1 MAVVTQPVRIYR
13 VGAGRLGSSALF
25 LALVL
30 AAPAALVLGRAL
42 PAHGL
47 GLILRLTAAAACVL
61 IVPGAIFVRALGR
74 PHTFGVA
81 IAASFA
87 WSLAALAGALALTFA
102 FDGTITTT
110 LWLVAGF
117 SAASLVPALLRAPV
131 PSEDSER
138 LTVAGVAA
146 AATLF
151 AGAVWWASNTVYGD
165 ALFHL
170 GRVRKLES
178 FHLTSL
184 NVVDEFRHGGLHPG
198 YAFPVWHAG
207 LAMIARLAD
216 VDPTVVMLHLPAIL
230 TPLAVVLAYAA
241 GAALFRSYGAGVA
254 TAAAQVGLIGFSRA
268 GTGSF
273 DFLALPPTVA
283 RALIAPALLAL
294 VFSLVAGGRRRQV
307 LSISAASIALAL
319 VHPTYAFFAAVPLAG
334 FLLARVVLAWSLWR
348 ENLRIAASLPA
359 VLIPAGLYA
368 LWLKPIVDE
377 TVSHRPGAAERRR
390 AILHYGNQ
398 IDVVHGLLR
407 LAPETISRGGA
418 VAVAGLVAIPMA
430 ALAGTRRWAA
440 YVLGASLAVLALVLL
455 PWAFDALSNAV
466 SVSQARRLAIF
477 LPIPFAVAGAA
488 SLIGRYRLAGC
499 LAAFGAGGLLQLVYP
514 GEFSYFL
521 VVGGPPWPVWLALAG
536 AGIGLIVAA
545 IVRRSA
551 PEAAPLWTAAVALSL
566 VAPVGLA
573 GLAYIKRDPPDRLRL
588 TPGLVHA
595 LRTTVPARDTVFSDL
610 ETSYRIEAYAPVY
623 VSAAPPA
630 HVADTKDNDPN
641 GRRDDVIKF
650 LNSGSVSIPRRY
662 HAQWIVIAKRQVRPS
677 ARPAEG
683 LLRLALR
690 PLQAQPAFVT
700 VNAKEA

>member
-1 MAVVTQPVRIYR
+1 VTQPIRIYR

-47 GLILRLTAAAACVL
+47 GLILRLTAASSCVL

-87 WSLAALAGALALTFA
+87 WSLAAVAGALALTFA
-102 FDGTITTT
+102 FGETITTT
-110 LWLVAGF
+110 LWLVAAF
-117 SAASLVPALLRAPV
+117 SAVLLVPALMRAPV
-131 PSEDSER
+131 PSEQSER
-138 LTVAGVAA
+138 LTIAGVAA

-184 NVVDEFRHGGLHPG
+184 SVVDEFRHGGLHPG

-207 LAMIARLAD
+207 LAMVARLAD

-283 RALIAPALLAL
+283 RALIVPALLAL

-334 FLLARVVLAWSLWR
+334 FLVARVALASSLWR

-377 TVSHRPGAAERRR
+377 TVTHRPDAAVR
-390 AILHYGNQ
+390 AQQIAHYKGQ
-398 IDVVHGLLR
+398 IDIVHGLLR

-418 VAVAGLVAIPMA
+418 IAVAGLVAIPMA

-440 YVLGASLAVLALVLL
+440 YVLGASLAVLLLVLV
-455 PWAFDALSNAV
+455 PWAFDSLANVV

-521 VVGGPPWPVWLALAG
+521 IVGGPPWPVWLALAG

-573 GLAYIKRDPPDRLRL
+573 GLAYVKRDEPDRLRL
-588 TPGLVHA
+588 TPGLVRA

-630 HVADTKDNDPN
+630 HVADTKDNYPN
-641 GRRDDVIKF
+641 ERRDDVIKF

-662 HAQWIVIAKRQVRPS
+662 HAQWIVVAKRRFDLPLKLPKVYSDQRFD
-677 ARPAEG
+677 
-683 LLRLALR
+683 LYRLSPR
-690 PLQAQPAFVT
+690 S
-700 VNAKEA
+700 

>member
-1 MAVVTQPVRIYR
+1 
-13 VGAGRLGSSALF
+13 
-25 LALVL
+25 
-30 AAPAALVLGRAL
+30 
-42 PAHGL
+42 
-47 GLILRLTAAAACVL
+47 VL
-61 IVPGAIFVRALGR
+61 IVPGAIFIRALGR
-74 PHTFGVA
+74 PHTLGVA

-87 WSLAALAGALALTFA
+87 WSLAAVAGALALTFA

-110 LWLVAGF
+110 LWLIAAF
-117 SAASLVPALLRAPV
+117 SLVSLVPALMRAPV
-131 PSEDSER
+131 PSEQSER
-138 LTVAGVAA
+138 LTIAGVVGAA
-146 AATLF
+146 ALF

-178 FHLTSL
+178 FQLTSL
-184 NVVDEFRHGGLHPG
+184 SVVDEFRHGGLHPG

-207 LAMIARLAD
+207 LAMVARLAD

-334 FLLARVVLAWSLWR
+334 FLLARVVLAWPLWR

-368 LWLKPIVDE
+368 LWLKPIVDQ
-377 TVSHRPGAAERRR
+377 TVTHRPNPAER
-390 AILHYGNQ
+390 AQQIAHYRNQ
-398 IDVVHGLLR
+398 VDIVHGLIR

-418 VAVAGLVAIPMA
+418 IAVAGLVAIPMA

-440 YVLGASLAVLALVLL
+440 YVLGASLAVLGLVLV
-455 PWAFDALSNAV
+455 PWAFDNLADAV

-488 SLIGRYRLAGC
+488 SLVGRYRLAGC

-521 VVGGPPWPVWLALAG
+521 VVGGPTWPVWLALGG
-536 AGIGLIVAA
+536 AGIGLIAAA

-573 GLAYIKRDPPDRLRL
+573 GLAYVKRDEPDRLRL

-630 HVADTKDNDPN
+630 HVADTKDNYPN
-641 GRRDDVIKF
+641 ERREDVIKF

-662 HAQWIVIAKRQVRPS
+662 HARWIVIAKRRFDLQLDLPKAYSDSRFD
-677 ARPAEG
+677 
-683 LLRLALR
+683 LYRLSPR
-690 PLQAQPAFVT
+690 S
-700 VNAKEA
+700 

>member
-1 MAVVTQPVRIYR
+1 VAVVTQPMRVYR
-13 VGAGRLGSSALF
+13 VRAGRATSSAFF

-30 AAPAALVLGRAL
+30 AAPLALVLGRAL

-47 GLILRLTAAAACVL
+47 GLVLRLTAASACVL

-102 FDGTITTT
+102 RDGTIETT
-110 LWLVAGF
+110 LWLVGGF
-117 SAASLVPALLRAPV
+117 SVASLVPALLRAPV
-131 PSEDSER
+131 PSEESER
-138 LTVAGVAA
+138 RTIFGVAA
-146 AATLF
+146 AATVF

-165 ALFHL
+165 GLFHL

-178 FHLTSL
+178 FDLTSL

-198 YAFPVWHAG
+198 YAFPLWHAG
-207 LAMIARLAD
+207 LAMIARLAN

-334 FLLARVVLAWSLWR
+334 FLLARVVLAWPLWR

-377 TVSHRPGAAERRR
+377 TASHRPDATVRREQ
-390 AILHYGNQ
+390 ILHYSGQ
-398 IDVVHGLLR
+398 VDVVHGLLR

-418 VAVAGLVAIPMA
+418 IAVAGLVAIPMA

-440 YVLGASLAVLALVLL
+440 YVLGASLAVLGVVLL
-455 PWAFDALSNAV
+455 PWAFDNLSQAV
-466 SVSQARRLAIF
+466 SISQARRLAIF

-488 SLIGRYRLAGC
+488 SLFGRYRLAGC

-521 VVGGPPWPVWLALAG
+521 VVGGPSWPVWLALAG

-551 PEAAPLWTAAVALSL
+551 PEAAPIWTAAVALSL
-566 VAPVGLA
+566 VVPVGLA
-573 GLAYIKRDPPDRLRL
+573 GLSYVKRDEPDRLRL

-595 LRTTVPARDTVFSDL
+595 LRTQVPARDTVFSDL

-630 HVADTKDNDPN
+630 HVADTKDNYPYE
-641 GRRDDVIKF
+641 RRDDVVKF
-650 LNSGSVSIPRRY
+650 LNSGSLSIPRRY
-662 HAQWIVIAKRQVRPS
+662 HAQWIVVAKHRFDLPLELPKIYSDSRFDLYRLTPS
-677 ARPAEG
+677 S
-683 LLRLALR
+683 
-690 PLQAQPAFVT
+690 
-700 VNAKEA
+700 

>member
-1 MAVVTQPVRIYR
+1 VAVVTQPVRIYR
-13 VGAGRLGSSALF
+13 VRAGRLGSSALF

-47 GLILRLTAAAACVL
+47 GLILRLTAASACVL
-61 IVPGAIFVRALGR
+61 IVPGAVFVRALGR

-102 FDGTITTT
+102 FGETITTT
-110 LWLVAGF
+110 LWLVAAF
-117 SAASLVPALLRAPV
+117 SAVSLVPALLRAPV
-131 PSEDSER
+131 PSEESER
-138 LTVAGVAA
+138 LTIAGVAA

-184 NVVDEFRHGGLHPG
+184 SVVDEFRHGGLHPG

-207 LAMIARLAD
+207 LAMVARLAD

-283 RALIAPALLAL
+283 RALIVPALLAL

-307 LSISAASIALAL
+307 LSVSAASIALAL

-334 FLLARVVLAWSLWR
+334 FLLARVALASSLWR

-359 VLIPAGLYA
+359 VLIPAGLYG

-377 TVSHRPGAAERRR
+377 TVTHSPDAAVQ
-390 AILHYGNQ
+390 AQQIAHYKGQ
-398 IDVVHGLLR
+398 IDIVHGLLR

-418 VAVAGLVAIPMA
+418 IAVAGLVAIPMA

-440 YVLGASLAVLALVLL
+440 YVLGASLAVLLLVLV
-455 PWAFDALSNAV
+455 PWAFDSLANAV

-521 VVGGPPWPVWLALAG
+521 IVGGPPWPVWLALAG

-545 IVRRSA
+545 IVRRSV

-573 GLAYIKRDPPDRLRL
+573 GLAYVKRDEPDRLRL

-630 HVADTKDNDPN
+630 HVADTKDNYPN
-641 GRRDDVIKF
+641 ERRDDVIKF
-650 LNSGSVSIPRRY
+650 LNSGSLSIPRRY
-662 HAQWIVIAKRQVRPS
+662 HAQWIVVAKRRFDLPLKLPKVYSDQRFD
-677 ARPAEG
+677 
-683 LLRLALR
+683 LYRLSPR
-690 PLQAQPAFVT
+690 S
-700 VNAKEA
+700 

>member
-13 VGAGRLGSSALF
+13 VRAGRLGSSALF

-47 GLILRLTAAAACVL
+47 GLILRLTAASACVL
-61 IVPGAIFVRALGR
+61 IVPGAVFVRALGR

-102 FDGTITTT
+102 FGETITTT
-110 LWLVAGF
+110 LWLVAAF
-117 SAASLVPALLRAPV
+117 SAVSLVPALLRAPV
-131 PSEDSER
+131 PSEESER
-138 LTVAGVAA
+138 LTIAGVAA

-184 NVVDEFRHGGLHPG
+184 SVVDEFRHGGLHPG

-207 LAMIARLAD
+207 LAMVARLAD

-283 RALIAPALLAL
+283 RALIVPALLAL

-307 LSISAASIALAL
+307 LSVSAASIALAL

-334 FLLARVVLAWSLWR
+334 FLLARVALASSLWR

-359 VLIPAGLYA
+359 VLIPAGLYG

-377 TVSHRPGAAERRR
+377 TVTHSPDAAVQ
-390 AILHYGNQ
+390 AQQIAHYKGQ
-398 IDVVHGLLR
+398 IDIVHGLLR

-418 VAVAGLVAIPMA
+418 IAVAGLVAIPMA

-440 YVLGASLAVLALVLL
+440 YVLGASLAVLLLVLV
-455 PWAFDALSNAV
+455 PWAFDSLANAV

-488 SLIGRYRLAGC
+488 SLIGRYRLGGC

-521 VVGGPPWPVWLALAG
+521 IVGGPPWPVWLALAG

-545 IVRRSA
+545 IVRRSV
-551 PEAAPLWTAAVALSL
+551 PEATPLWTAAVALSL

-573 GLAYIKRDPPDRLRL
+573 GLAYVKRDEPDRLRL

-630 HVADTKDNDPN
+630 HVADTKDNYPN
-641 GRRDDVIKF
+641 ERRDDVIKF

-662 HAQWIVIAKRQVRPS
+662 HAQWIVVAKRRFDLPLKLPKVYSDQRFD
-677 ARPAEG
+677 
-683 LLRLALR
+683 LYRLSPR
-690 PLQAQPAFVT
+690 S
-700 VNAKEA
+700 

>member
-1 MAVVTQPVRIYR
+1 VAVVTQPVRIYR
-13 VGAGRLGSSALF
+13 VRAGRLGSSALF

-47 GLILRLTAAAACVL
+47 GLILRLTAASACVL
-61 IVPGAIFVRALGR
+61 IVPGAVFVRALGR

-102 FDGTITTT
+102 FGETITTT
-110 LWLVAGF
+110 LWLVAAF
-117 SAASLVPALLRAPV
+117 SAVSLVPALLRAPV
-131 PSEDSER
+131 PSEESER
-138 LTVAGVAA
+138 LTIAGVAA

-184 NVVDEFRHGGLHPG
+184 SVVDEFRHGGLHPG

-207 LAMIARLAD
+207 LAMVARLAD

-283 RALIAPALLAL
+283 RALIVPALLAL

-307 LSISAASIALAL
+307 LSVSAASIALAL

-334 FLLARVVLAWSLWR
+334 FLLARVALASSLWR

-359 VLIPAGLYA
+359 VLIPAGLYG

-377 TVSHRPGAAERRR
+377 TVTHSPDAAVQ
-390 AILHYGNQ
+390 AQQIAHYKGQ
-398 IDVVHGLLR
+398 IDIVHGLLR

-418 VAVAGLVAIPMA
+418 IAVAGLVAIPMA

-440 YVLGASLAVLALVLL
+440 YVLGASLAVLLLVLV
-455 PWAFDALSNAV
+455 PWAFDSLANAV

-488 SLIGRYRLAGC
+488 SLIGRYRLGGC

-521 VVGGPPWPVWLALAG
+521 IVGGPPWPVWLALAG

-545 IVRRSA
+545 IVRRSV
-551 PEAAPLWTAAVALSL
+551 PEATPLWTAAVALSL

-573 GLAYIKRDPPDRLRL
+573 GLAYVKRDEPDRLRL

-595 LRTTVPARDTVFSDL
+595 LRTTVPAHDTVFSDL

-630 HVADTKDNDPN
+630 HVADTKDNYPN
-641 GRRDDVIKF
+641 ERRDDVIKF
-650 LNSGSVSIPRRY
+650 LNSGSLSIPRRY
-662 HAQWIVIAKRQVRPS
+662 HAQWIVVAKRRFDLPLKLPKVYSDQRFD
-677 ARPAEG
+677 
-683 LLRLALR
+683 LYRLSPR
-690 PLQAQPAFVT
+690 S
-700 VNAKEA
+700 

>member
-1 MAVVTQPVRIYR
+1 MRVYRI
-13 VGAGRLGSSALF
+13 GAGRLGSSALF

-30 AAPAALVLGRAL
+30 AAPAALLLGRAL

-47 GLILRLTAAAACVL
+47 GLIIRLTAAAACVL

-87 WSLAALAGALALTFA
+87 WSLAALAGALALTFG
-102 FDGTITTT
+102 FDGTISTT
-110 LWLVAGF
+110 LWLVLAF
-117 SAASLVPALLRAPV
+117 SAVSLVPALLRAPV
-131 PSEDSER
+131 PSEESER
-138 LTVAGVAA
+138 LTIAGVAA
-146 AATLF
+146 AATVF

-319 VHPTYAFFAAVPLAG
+319 VHPTYAFFAAVPLLG
-334 FLLARVVLAWSLWR
+334 FLLARVVLAWPLWR
-348 ENLRIAASLPA
+348 ENVRIAASLPA

-377 TVSHRPGAAERRR
+377 TVTHRPDAAERRQQI
-390 AILHYGNQ
+390 AHYAGQ
-398 IDVVHGLLR
+398 IDIVHGLIR

-418 VAVAGLVAIPMA
+418 IAVAGLVAIPMA

-440 YVLGASLAVLALVLL
+440 YVLGASLAVLAIVLV
-455 PWAFDALSNAV
+455 PWAFDNLANAV

-488 SLIGRYRLAGC
+488 SLVGRYRLAGC

-521 VVGGPPWPVWLALAG
+521 VVGGPPWPVWLAVAG
-536 AGIGLIVAA
+536 AGIGLIAA
-545 IVRRSA
+545 AVVRRSA
-551 PEAAPLWTAAVALSL
+551 PEGTPIWTAAVALSL

-573 GLAYIKRDPPDRLRL
+573 GLAYVKRDEPDRFRL
-588 TPGLVHA
+588 TPGLIHA

-610 ETSYRIEAYAPVY
+610 ETSYRMEAYAPVY

-630 HVADTKDNDPN
+630 HVADTKANYPDE
-641 GRRDDVIKF
+641 RRDDVIKF
-650 LNSGSVSIPRRY
+650 LNSQSLSIPRRY
-662 HAQWIVIAKRQVRPS
+662 HAQWVVVAKRRFDLQLELPKVYSDSRFD
-677 ARPAEG
+677 
-683 LLRLALR
+683 LYRLSR
-690 PLQAQPAFVT
+690 RS
-700 VNAKEA
+700 

>member
-1 MAVVTQPVRIYR
+1 MRVYR
-13 VGAGRLGSSALF
+13 VRAGRVTSSAFF

-30 AAPAALVLGRAL
+30 VAPLTLLLGRAL

-47 GLILRLTAAAACVL
+47 GLVLRLTAASACVL

-87 WSLAALAGALALTFA
+87 WSLAAIAGALALTLA
-102 FDGTITTT
+102 FDGTIETT

-117 SAASLVPALLRAPV
+117 SVASLVPALLRAPV
-131 PSEDSER
+131 PSEVSER
-138 LTVAGVAA
+138 RTIAGVAA
-146 AATLF
+146 AATVF

-170 GRVRKLES
+170 GRVRKLETLD
-178 FHLTSL
+178 LTSL
-184 NVVDEFRHGGLHPG
+184 NVVDEFRQGGLHPG
-198 YAFPVWHAG
+198 YAFPLWHAS
-207 LAMIARLAD
+207 LAMVARLAD

-241 GAALFRSYGAGVA
+241 GAALFRSYGAGIA

-307 LSISAASIALAL
+307 LSISAGSIALAL
-319 VHPTYAFFAAVPLAG
+319 VHPTYAFFAAVPLVG
-334 FLLARVVLAWSLWR
+334 FLLARVALAWRLWR

-377 TVSHRPGAAERRR
+377 TVSHRPDAVERRR
-390 AILHYGNQ
+390 AILHYSGQ
-398 IDVVHGLLR
+398 IDVIHGLLR

-418 VAVAGLVAIPMA
+418 IAVAGLVAIPMA

-440 YVLGASLAVLALVLL
+440 YVLGASLAVLVIVLV
-455 PWAFDALSNAV
+455 PWTFDSLSNAV
-466 SVSQARRLAIF
+466 SVSQSRRLAIF
-477 LPIPFAVAGAA
+477 LPIPFAIAGAA
-488 SLIGRYRLAGC
+488 SLLGRYRLAGC

-536 AGIGLIVAA
+536 AGIGLIVAV

-551 PEAAPLWTAAVALSL
+551 PEGAPIWTAAVALSL

-573 GLAYIKRDPPDRLRL
+573 GLAYVKRDEPDRLRL

-595 LRTTVPARDTVFSDL
+595 LRTKVPARDTVFSDL

-630 HVADTKDNDPN
+630 HVADTKDNYPN
-641 GRRDDVIKF
+641 ERRDDVIKF
-650 LNSGSVSIPRRY
+650 LSSGSLSIPRRY
-662 HAQWIVIAKRQVRPS
+662 HAQWIVVAKRRFDLPLKLPKVYSDSRFD
-677 ARPAEG
+677 
-683 LLRLALR
+683 LYRLTASS
-690 PLQAQPAFVT
+690 
-700 VNAKEA
+700 

>member
-1 MAVVTQPVRIYR
+1 MRIYR
-13 VGAGRLGSSALF
+13 VRAGRLVSSVLF
-25 LALVL
+25 LALVF

-47 GLILRLTAAAACVL
+47 GLVLRLTAAAACVL

-74 PHTFGVA
+74 PHTLGVA

-110 LWLVAGF
+110 LWLIAGF
-117 SAASLVPALLRAPV
+117 SVASLVPALLRAPV
-131 PSEDSER
+131 PSEESER

-230 TPLAVVLAYAA
+230 TPLAVLLAYAA

-334 FLLARVVLAWSLWR
+334 FLLARVVLAWPLWR

-368 LWLKPIVDE
+368 LWLKPIVDQ

-499 LAAFGAGGLLQLVYP
+499 LTAFGAGGLLQLVYP

-545 IVRRSA
+545 VVRRSA

-662 HAQWIVIAKRQVRPS
+662 HAQWIVIAKRRFDLPLDLPKAYSDSRFV
-677 ARPAEG
+677 
-683 LLRLALR
+683 LYRLSPR
-690 PLQAQPAFVT
+690 S
-700 VNAKEA
+700 

>member
-13 VGAGRLGSSALF
+13 VRAGRLGSSALF

-47 GLILRLTAAAACVL
+47 GLILRLTAASACVL

-102 FDGTITTT
+102 FGETITTT
-110 LWLVAGF
+110 LWLVAAF
-117 SAASLVPALLRAPV
+117 SAVSLVPALLRAPV
-131 PSEDSER
+131 PSEESER
-138 LTVAGVAA
+138 LTIAGVAA

-184 NVVDEFRHGGLHPG
+184 SVVDEFRHGGLHPG

-207 LAMIARLAD
+207 LAMVARLAD

-283 RALIAPALLAL
+283 RALIVPALLAL

-307 LSISAASIALAL
+307 LSVSAASIALAL

-334 FLLARVVLAWSLWR
+334 FLLARVALASSLWR

-359 VLIPAGLYA
+359 VLIPAGLYG

-377 TVSHRPGAAERRR
+377 TVTHSPDAAVQ
-390 AILHYGNQ
+390 AQQIAHYKGQ
-398 IDVVHGLLR
+398 IDIVHGLLR

-418 VAVAGLVAIPMA
+418 IAVAGLVAIPMA

-440 YVLGASLAVLALVLL
+440 YVLGASLAVLLLVLV
-455 PWAFDALSNAV
+455 PWAFDSLANAV

-521 VVGGPPWPVWLALAG
+521 IVGGPPWPVWLALAG

-545 IVRRSA
+545 IVRRSVA
-551 PEAAPLWTAAVALSL
+551 EAAPLWTAAVALSL

-573 GLAYIKRDPPDRLRL
+573 GLAYVKRDEPDRLRL

-630 HVADTKDNDPN
+630 HVADTRDNYPN
-641 GRRDDVIKF
+641 ERRDDVIKF

-662 HAQWIVIAKRQVRPS
+662 HAQWIVVAKRRFDLPLKLPKVYSDQRFD
-677 ARPAEG
+677 
-683 LLRLALR
+683 LYRLSPR
-690 PLQAQPAFVT
+690 S
-700 VNAKEA
+700 

>member
-1 MAVVTQPVRIYR
+1 VAVVSQPVQIYR
-13 VGAGRLGSSALF
+13 VGAGRVGGSALF
-25 LALVL
+25 LVLVL
-30 AAPAALVLGRAL
+30 AAPAALLLGRAL

-47 GLILRLTAAAACVL
+47 GLVLRLAAASACVL
-61 IVPGAIFVRALGR
+61 LVPGGIFVRALGR

-102 FDGTITTT
+102 VGGTIEAT
-110 LWLVAGF
+110 LWLLAGF
-117 SAASLVPALLRAPV
+117 AAVLLVPALLRAPV
-131 PSEDSER
+131 ASER
-138 LTVAGVAA
+138 SERMTIAGVAA
-146 AATLF
+146 AASVF
-151 AGAVWWASNTVYGD
+151 AGAVWWTSNTVYGD

-178 FHLTSL
+178 FDLTSL
-184 NVVDEFRHGGLHPG
+184 SVVNEFRNGGLHPG
-198 YAFPVWHAG
+198 YAFPVWHSAVA
-207 LAMIARLAD
+207 LVARLAD
-216 VDPTVVMLHLPAIL
+216 VDPAKAMLHMPAVL

-241 GAALFRSYGAGVA
+241 GAALFRSYGAGIAV
-254 TAAAQVGLIGFSRA
+254 AAAQVGLLGFSRA

-273 DFLALPPTVA
+273 DFMALPPTVA

-319 VHPTYAFFAAVPLAG
+319 VHPTYAFFAAVPLVG
-334 FLLARVVLAWSLWR
+334 FLAARALLAPRSWR
-348 ENLRIAASLPA
+348 ENLRIAASIPA
-359 VLIPAGLYA
+359 VLVPAGLYA

-377 TVSHRPGAAERRR
+377 TVSHRPDAAEKQR
-390 AILHYGNQ
+390 AIAHYAGQ
-398 IDVVHGLLR
+398 IDVVHGMLR

-418 VAVAGLVAIPMA
+418 VAVAGLVAIPAA

-440 YVLGASLAVLALVLL
+440 YVLGASLAVLVLVLV
-455 PWAFDALSNAV
+455 PWAFDHLSDAV
-466 SVSQARRLAIF
+466 SVSQSRRLAIF

-488 SLIGRYRLAGC
+488 TILGRYRLAGC

-536 AGIGLIVAA
+536 AGVGLVVAA
-545 IVRRSA
+545 IVRRGV
-551 PEAAPLWTAAVALSL
+551 PEGEPIWTAAVALSL

-573 GLAYIKRDPPDRLRL
+573 GLTYLKRDDPDRLRL

-595 LRTTVPARDTVFSDL
+595 LRTKVPAKAVVFSDL

-630 HVADTKDNDPN
+630 HVADTKDNYPYE
-641 GRRDDVIKF
+641 RRKDVIKF

-662 HAQWIVIAKRQVRPS
+662 HADWIVVAKRRFDLHLDLPKVYSDSRFDLYRVRAS
-677 ARPAEG
+677 S
-683 LLRLALR
+683 
-690 PLQAQPAFVT
+690 
-700 VNAKEA
+700 

>member
-13 VGAGRLGSSALF
+13 VRAGRLGSSALF

-47 GLILRLTAAAACVL
+47 GLILRLTAASACVL
-61 IVPGAIFVRALGR
+61 IVPGAVFVRALGR

-102 FDGTITTT
+102 FGETITTT
-110 LWLVAGF
+110 LWLVAAF
-117 SAASLVPALLRAPV
+117 SAVSLIPALLRAPV
-131 PSEDSER
+131 PSEESER
-138 LTVAGVAA
+138 LTIAGVAA

-184 NVVDEFRHGGLHPG
+184 SVVDEFRHGGLHPG

-207 LAMIARLAD
+207 LAMVARLAD

-283 RALIAPALLAL
+283 RALIVPALLAL

-334 FLLARVVLAWSLWR
+334 FLLARVALASSLWR

-359 VLIPAGLYA
+359 VLIPAGLYG

-377 TVSHRPGAAERRR
+377 TVTHSPDAAVQ
-390 AILHYGNQ
+390 AQQIAHYKGQ
-398 IDVVHGLLR
+398 IDIVHGLPR

-418 VAVAGLVAIPMA
+418 VAIAGLVAIPMA

-440 YVLGASLAVLALVLL
+440 YVLGASLAVLLLVLV
-455 PWAFDALSNAV
+455 PWAFDSLANAV

-521 VVGGPPWPVWLALAG
+521 IVGGPPWPVWLALAG

-545 IVRRSA
+545 IVRRSV

-573 GLAYIKRDPPDRLRL
+573 GLAYVKRDEPDRLRL

-630 HVADTKDNDPN
+630 HVADTRDNYPN
-641 GRRDDVIKF
+641 ERRDDVIKF

-662 HAQWIVIAKRQVRPS
+662 HAQWIVVAKRRFDLPLKLPKVYSDQRFD
-677 ARPAEG
+677 
-683 LLRLALR
+683 LYRLSPR
-690 PLQAQPAFVT
+690 S
-700 VNAKEA
+700 

>member
-1 MAVVTQPVRIYR
+1 MAVVTQPMRIYR
-13 VGAGRLGSSALF
+13 VRAGRLGSSALF

-47 GLILRLTAAAACVL
+47 GLILRLTAASACVL
-61 IVPGAIFVRALGR
+61 IVPGAVFVRALGR

-110 LWLVAGF
+110 LWLVAAF
-117 SAASLVPALLRAPV
+117 SAVSLVPALMRAPV
-131 PSEDSER
+131 PSDQSER
-138 LTVAGVAA
+138 LTIAGVAA

-184 NVVDEFRHGGLHPG
+184 NVVDEFRNGGLHPG

-207 LAMIARLAD
+207 LAMVARLAD

-334 FLLARVVLAWSLWR
+334 FLLARVVLAWPLWR
-348 ENLRIAASLPA
+348 ENVRIAASLPA

-377 TVSHRPGAAERRR
+377 TVSHRPDAAER
-390 AILHYGNQ
+390 AQQIAHYHGQVN
-398 IDVVHGLLR
+398 VVHGLLQ

-418 VAVAGLVAIPMA
+418 IAVAGLVAIPMA

-440 YVLGASLAVLALVLL
+440 YVLGASLAVLVLVLL
-455 PWAFDALSNAV
+455 PWAFDNLSNAV

-488 SLIGRYRLAGC
+488 SLLGRYRLAGC

-551 PEAAPLWTAAVALSL
+551 SEAPPLWTAAVALSL

-573 GLAYIKRDPPDRLRL
+573 GLAYVKRDEPDRLRL

-630 HVADTKDNDPN
+630 HVADTKANYPN
-641 GRRDDVIKF
+641 ERRDDVIKF

-662 HAQWIVIAKRQVRPS
+662 HAQWIVIAKRRFD
-677 ARPAEG
+677 
-683 LLRLALR
+683 L
-690 PLQAQPAFVT
+690 PLKLPKVYSDSRFDLYKVSRRS
-700 VNAKEA
+700 